1 MSFVTALGTV
11 FVLWYSGSQMLAGRM
26 TLGELVKFL
35 IYLTLFYEPVARL
48 HGLNQMLQAARAAG
62 ERVFDIL
69 DAAVERDAR
78 PESVAAAALNGE
90 SGKSQILREPVCGE
104 VVYENVGFSYS
115 AERPILRGV
124 SLHARPG

>member
-69 DAAVERDAR
+69 DAPVERSNGAAG
-78 PESVAAAALNGE
+78 SVF
-90 SGKSQILREPVCGE
+90 KDPVCGK
-104 VVYENVGFSYS
+104 VIFENVGF
-115 AERPILRGV
+115 G
-124 SLHARPG
+124 

>member
-35 IYLTLFYEPVARL
+35 IYLTLFYEPISRL
-48 HGLNQMLQAARAAG
+48 HGLNQMLQAARASG

-69 DAAVERDAR
+69 DAPLERAD
-78 PESVAAAALNGE
+78 
-90 SGKSQILREPVCGE
+90 GKRRKHLRTPVRGE
-104 VVYENVGFSYS
+104 VVYDNVGFSYGP
-115 AERPILRGV
+115 ETIGLRNV
-124 SLHARPG
+124 SLHAQPDEMIALVG